1 MESFRNDISDN
12 LNITISGSQMT
23 ESIGKLL
30 SVMET
35 ICQREGLHFF
45 AFGDL
50 LVYGVHYHTLPDYC
64 WDDVY
69 EVGMLRKDYER
80 FIRNA
85 EKYADELNFQVRT
98 TPVGDKRKKYRS
110 PYFYIEQKVVIK
122 AENVELENW
131 ISLRV
136 SPFDKV
142 PMAAD
147 TRIAFYRKTERKN
160 RCLRR
165 ISGQKE
171 YVAVNGKSF
180 IKFGLK
186 QLLYG
191 FRSSEKAYG
200 RLNQLAQKYNHTD
213 SVLYQRVVGKK
224 TKIINEIQ
232 LFPLQETLLGEKSMP
247 IPFDVTPWTDLD
259 MEQYRRESEA
269 LHPVELEI
277 LEEME
282 RVCTKMNVDYFLCGG
297 SLLGYQR
304 YGGFIPWDDD
314 IDCGMLRSDY
324 ERFKRCADQYLDKE
338 KFFLQTREN
347 DPNMPYLYIKLRR
360 KDTVYET
367 AWSNGREFHKGIGI
381 DIFPFDYVPNSLEDR
396 RKHRLEVEKRA
407 KKHNY
412 VANRA
417 KPNPTIGDVETMR
430 DEANYRFGN
439 LRRWLF
445 RHTPLGIT
453 QRKFDKFVQQYNN
466 KAECLNLQY
475 VASFVPQYS
484 GGELDTIFPT
494 RRVKFDG
501 VETRIV
507 HRPEIFLRDQY
518 GDYEEEPLPH
528 QQRGHNL
535 VEVETGKIYIG
546 EKCGTQKE
554 D

>member
-12 LNITISGSQMT
+12 LNVTISGNQMT

-35 ICQREGLHFF
+35 ICRREGLHFF

-98 TPVGDKRKKYRS
+98 TPVGDKRKKYRA

-122 AENVELENW
+122 TENVELENW

-147 TRIAFYRKTERKN
+147 TRIAFYRETERKN

-165 ISGQKE
+165 IIGQKE

-180 IKFGLK
+180 IKFLLK

-213 SVLYQRVVGKK
+213 SVFYQRVVGKK

-282 RVCTKMNVDYFLCGG
+282 RVCTKMNVDYFLCGD
-297 SLLGYQR
+297 L
-304 YGGFIPWDDD
+304 FWD
-314 IDCGMLRSDY
+314 IS
-324 ERFKRCADQYLDKE
+324 
-338 KFFLQTREN
+338 
-347 DPNMPYLYIKLRR
+347 
-360 KDTVYET
+360 DTV
-367 AWSNGREFHKGIGI
+367 G
-381 DIFPFDYVPNSLEDR
+381 
-396 RKHRLEVEKRA
+396 
-407 KKHNY
+407 
-412 VANRA
+412 
-417 KPNPTIGDVETMR
+417 
-430 DEANYRFGN
+430 
-439 LRRWLF
+439 LF
-445 RHTPLGIT
+445 RGMTILI
-453 QRKFDKFVQQYNN
+453 
-466 KAECLNLQY
+466 AECFGQIMSTSVHLQINIWIKTDFFSRL
-475 VASFVPQYS
+475 A
-484 GGELDTIFPT
+484 GTILICPIST
-494 RRVKFDG
+494 
-501 VETRIV
+501 
-507 HRPEIFLRDQY
+507 LS
-518 GDYEEEPLPH
+518 
-528 QQRGHNL
+528 
-535 VEVETGKIYIG
+535 
-546 EKCGTQKE
+546 
-554 D
+554 

>member
-12 LNITISGSQMT
+12 LNITISGNQMT
-23 ESIGKLL
+23 ESIGELL

-98 TPVGDKRKKYRS
+98 TPVGDKRKKYRA
-110 PYFYIEQKVVIK
+110 PYFYIEQKVIIK
-122 AENVELENW
+122 TENVELENW

-165 ISGQKE
+165 IIGQKE

-180 IKFGLK
+180 IKFVLK

-191 FRSSEKAYG
+191 FRSSEKTYG
-200 RLNQLAQKYNHTD
+200 RLNQLAQKYNHSD
-213 SVLYQRVVGKK
+213 SVFYQRVVGKK

-232 LFPLQETLLGEKSMP
+232 LFPLQETLLGQKSMP

-259 MEQYRRESEA
+259 MEQYRKESEA

-282 RVCTKMNVDYFLCGG
+282 RVCTKMNVEYFLCGG
-297 SLLGYQR
+297 SRISAIRWVYSLGR
-304 YGGFIPWDDD
+304 
-314 IDCGMLRSDY
+314 
-324 ERFKRCADQYLDKE
+324 
-338 KFFLQTREN
+338 
-347 DPNMPYLYIKLRR
+347 
-360 KDTVYET
+360 
-367 AWSNGREFHKGIGI
+367 
-381 DIFPFDYVPNSLEDR
+381 
-396 RKHRLEVEKRA
+396 
-407 KKHNY
+407 
-412 VANRA
+412 
-417 KPNPTIGDVETMR
+417 
-430 DEANYRFGN
+430 
-439 LRRWLF
+439 
-445 RHTPLGIT
+445 
-453 QRKFDKFVQQYNN
+453 
-466 KAECLNLQY
+466 
-475 VASFVPQYS
+475 
-484 GGELDTIFPT
+484 
-494 RRVKFDG
+494 
-501 VETRIV
+501 
-507 HRPEIFLRDQY
+507 
-518 GDYEEEPLPH
+518 
-528 QQRGHNL
+528 
-535 VEVETGKIYIG
+535 
-546 EKCGTQKE
+546 
-554 D
+554 

>member
-1 MESFRNDISDN
+1 MESFRNDVSDT
-12 LNITISGSQMT
+12 LNISIAGAEVTRIIS
-23 ESIGKLL
+23 KLL

-35 ICQREGLHFF
+35 ICQREGLQYF

-50 LVYGVHYHTLPDYC
+50 LVYGIHYHSLPDYC

-69 EVGMLRKDYER
+69 EVGMLRRDYER
-80 FIRNA
+80 FVRNV
-85 EKYADELNFQVRT
+85 EKYADELNFRVRT
-98 TPVGDKRKKYRS
+98 TPIGDRRKKFRNL
-110 PYFYIEQKVVIK
+110 YFYIEQKVNIQT
-122 AENVELENW
+122 ESVELENW

-136 SPFDKV
+136 SPFDRV
-142 PMAAD
+142 PMATD
-147 TRIAFYRKTERKN
+147 TRTAFYRKVERRN

-165 ISGQKE
+165 IIGQNA
-171 YVAVNGKSF
+171 YVAVNGKSL
-180 IKFGLK
+180 IKFGVK

-191 FRSSEKAYG
+191 FRSSEKAYR

-213 SVLYQRVVGKK
+213 SVFYQRVVGTK
-224 TKIINEIQ
+224 TRMINEIQ
-232 LFPLQETLLGEKSMP
+232 LFPLQETMLGQNSMP
-247 IPFDVTPWTDLD
+247 IPFDVTPWTDFD
-259 MEQYRRESEA
+259 MGKYRTESEA
-269 LHPVELEI
+269 LHLVELEI

-282 RVCTKMNVDYFLCGG
+282 RVCTEMNVEYFLCGG

-324 ERFKRCADQYLDKE
+324 ERFKKYADQYLDE
-338 KFFLQTREN
+338 SRFFLQTREN
-347 DPNMPYLYIKLRR
+347 DPHMPYLYIKLRR

-367 AWSNGREFHKGIGI
+367 AWSKGRDFNKGIGI
-381 DIFPFDYVPNSLEDR
+381 DIFPFDYVPNSVEDR

-417 KPNPTIGDVETMR
+417 KPNPAIGDVETVK
-430 DEANYRFGN
+430 DETNYRFGN
-439 LRRWLF
+439 MRRWIF

-453 QRKFDKFVQQYNN
+453 QKKFDKFVQQYNA
-466 KAECLNLQY
+466 KAERLNLQY

-484 GGELDTIFPT
+484 GGELDTIFPI
-494 RRVKFDG
+494 RKVKFDG
-501 VETRIV
+501 VSTRVV

-518 GDYEEEPLPH
+518 GDYEVEPLPH

-535 VEVETGKIYIG
+535 VEVDTGRIYILG
-546 EKCGTQKE
+546 DKHGNQK
-554 D
+554 